1 MNEIDPKMFNELK
14 NNPLARVLLGMFNI
28 TDEELNNLEAQMK
41 KEAEEKEDE
50 VKEEKPV
57 EKPVENTTDCGTDYS
72 EDENTDSEVVELE
85 VEPDE
90 TVAIINKDETE
101 ALLKAWEN
109 VEKDV
114 FELDK
119 KFGINIWDS
128 DDESIYNKYNKI
140 IRMFLETQFG
150 VENADVLEDWVFG
163 YDKEN
168 RPKFDDVW
176 NNIIKD

>member
-1 MNEIDPKMFNELK
+1 MTEMNSKTLNELR
-14 NNPLARVLLGMFNI
+14 NNPLARVLMGMFNI
-28 TDEELNNLEAQMK
+28 TDEELDNLEASMK
-41 KEAEEKEDE
+41 KEEETKEK
-50 VKEEKPV
+50 VKETPV
-57 EKPVENTTDCGTDYS
+57 ESKAESNCGVDYS
-72 EDENTDSEVVELE
+72 KDDPEEDSDTEVVELE

-101 ALLKAWEN
+101 ALLKEWEN
-109 VEKDV
+109 VERDV

-128 DDESIYNKYNKI
+128 DDNSIYNKYNKI

>member
-1 MNEIDPKMFNELK
+1 MNELNSKTLNELR
-14 NNPLARVLLGMFNI
+14 NNPLARVLMGMFNI
-28 TDEELNNLEAQMK
+28 TEEELNNLESQLK
-41 KEAEEKEDE
+41 KEE
-50 VKEEKPV
+50 VKEEAPV
-57 EKPVENTTDCGTDYS
+57 EEPVEEPKTNCGTDYS
-72 EDENTDSEVVELE
+72 KNEEDTNSEVVELE

-90 TVAIINKDETE
+90 TIAIINKDETE
-101 ALLKAWEN
+101 ALLKAWEDA
-109 VEKDV
+109 ERDV

>member
-1 MNEIDPKMFNELK
+1 MTKLNSKTLNELRD
-14 NNPLARVLLGMFNI
+14 NPLARVLMGMFNI
-28 TDEELNNLEAQMK
+28 TDEELNNLEASIK
-41 KEAEEKEDE
+41 KEEAREE
-50 VKEEKPV
+50 VKSPEVPKAESA
-57 EKPVENTTDCGTDYS
+57 CGVDYS
-72 EDENTDSEVVELE
+72 KNEPEEDSDTEVVELE

-90 TVAIINKDETE
+90 TVAIINKEETE

-119 KFGINIWDS
+119 QFGINIWDS
-128 DDESIYNKYNKI
+128 NDESIYNKYNKI

-150 VENADVLEDWVFG
+150 VENADILEDWVFG

>member
-1 MNEIDPKMFNELK
+1 MNELNSKTLNELR
-14 NNPLARVLLGMFNI
+14 NNPLARVLMGMFNI
-28 TDEELNNLEAQMK
+28 TEDELDTLDRTL
-41 KEAEEKEDE
+41 KEEEKE
-50 VKEEKPV
+50 EEKSPEENSV
-57 EKPVENTTDCGTDYS
+57 EETKSIPASDCGTDYS
-72 EDENTDSEVVELE
+72 KDEEDDSEVVELE

-119 KFGINIWDS
+119 RFGINIWDS
-128 DDESIYNKYNKI
+128 EDESIYNKYNKI

>member
-1 MNEIDPKMFNELK
+1 MTELNSKTLNELR
-14 NNPLARVLLGMFNI
+14 NNPLARVLMGMFNI
-28 TDEELNNLEAQMK
+28 TDEELNNLEASMK
-41 KEAEEKEDE
+41 KEEENKEEVEEK
-50 VKEEKPV
+50 KPIEKPV
-57 EKPVENTTDCGTDYS
+57 EDPHTICGTDYS
-72 EDENTDSEVVELE
+72 EDEDTDSEVVELE

-101 ALLKAWEN
+101 ALLKEWEN
-109 VEKDV
+109 VERDV

-119 KFGINIWDS
+119 QFGINIWDS

-150 VENADVLEDWVFG
+150 VENADILEDWVFG